1 MPNEIKTRTIVKNIK
16 GIDKAADV
24 SAHMKNTFVK
34 SKNSAEQTQ
43 DTGYNSSSEY
53 AADHMTNGAKNMA
66 AEAEYRLKNPHEKL
80 KENVRKAKEQFKI
93 ARQQALKVRK
103 EAVNQAQKAADN
115 AKQTADSLKSKAE
128 KARKTAE
135 QAKKAVTEV
144 KHTLRHTRQ
153 AGRQSVQAAKE
164 ASKGAKATGK
174 GTVKTVKKSVK
185 TTERTAK
192 VAVKTAKQTA
202 KVTQQSG
209 KAAAKAAKLAAQAS
223 KAAAKAAVA
232 ATKAAVRATAAFVKA
247 TIAAVKGLVA
257 LIAAGG
263 WIAVIIII
271 IVCLVGL
278 LVGSVYGV
286 FFSTEAN
293 STGGETIYTAMER
306 ISNELNSDVEQIK
319 SNNNYDVLDISGIK
333 INWRNVL
340 AVYAVKTAA
349 DPNNPI
355 EVATMDTAKL
365 EILRTVFWDMNIISF
380 MLETV
385 EPEDNSSELSAKT
398 ILHISI
404 QSKNCSDMAVLYNF
418 NAKQKHNLDE
428 LMSSQYDSLWVEI
441 LDHLS

>member
-1 MPNEIKTRTIVKNIK
+1 MLNEVKTKTTIKDIK
-16 GIDKAADV
+16 VLDKAV
-24 SAHMKNTFVK
+24 SGTTHAKNAFIR
-34 SKNSAEQTQ
+34 SKDSAEETRNPQCH
-43 DTGYNSSSEY
+43 SASEY
-53 AADHMTNGAKNMA
+53 ASDNISDKAKGATQSTAN
-66 AEAEYRLKNPHEKL
+66 YFRNPHK
-80 KENVRKAKEQFKI
+80 KAVENVNKAKERFRESKQNLPK
-93 ARQQALKVRK
+93 QRK
-103 EAVNQAQKAADN
+103 RAAEQAQKASEN
-115 AKQTADSLKSKAE
+115 AKKTTNTLKGKADQTQKSGV
-128 KARKTAE
+128 
-135 QAKKAVTEV
+135 QAKKAVTDA
-144 KHTLRHTRQ
+144 KRTLQQTRQ
-153 AGRQSVQAAKE
+153 AGRKSIKTLKQS
-164 ASKGAKATGK
+164 GK
-174 GTVKTVKKSVK
+174 GTVKTVKKSIK

-192 VAVKTAKQTA
+192 AAVKTAQHTA
-202 KVTQQSG
+202 KVTEQSA
-209 KAAAKAAKLAAQAS
+209 KAAAKSAKLAAQAS

-247 TIAAVKGLVA
+247 MIAAVKGLVA